1 MKRNA
6 EQLMLNFPRTP
17 PLRSSPSKGTNRNF
31 RKVVIAERMRDSEG
45 KFTTGDCEDVGDDVE
60 RIKRENEMLT
70 RKYLAV
76 SKLLAS
82 AEREILKLKEKI

>member
-1 MKRNA
+1 MKKTC
-6 EQLMLNFPRTP
+6 ETQLVLKFGVIP
-17 PLRSSPSKGTNRNF
+17 PLCSSPLKGTT
-31 RKVVIAERMRDSEG
+31 ERMRDSEG
-45 KFTTGDCEDVGDDVE
+45 RFTSGDCEDVGDDVE

>member
-6 EQLMLNFPRTP
+6 EQLMLNFP
-17 PLRSSPSKGTNRNF
+17 KAERNF

-76 SKLLAS
+76 AGLLAR
-82 AEREILKLKEKI
+82 AEREILKLKENI

>member
-1 MKRNA
+1 MKKVC
-6 EQLMLNFPRTP
+6 ETQLILNFGKAE
-17 PLRSSPSKGTNRNF
+17 KGFT
-31 RKVVIAERMRDSEG
+31 KVSAGERMRDSEG
-45 KFTTGDCEDVGDDVE
+45 RFTSGDCEDVGDDVE